1 MKHAVRDE
9 LRGVLV
15 FVGTVWAVFLADFVI
30 PGDLNR
36 FGILPRT
43 VSGLPGVVAMPFLH
57 AGWGH
62 LLSNTI
68 PLIVLLCLLAG
79 SRANSAAVV
88 IGIVLLGGALLWLFG
103 RGDRVHVG
111 ASGLIYGLIAFLLVA
126 GFRERRFVPLA
137 VAVIVG
143 FLYGGTLLAGVL
155 PTVGP
160 GISWDGHLLGAV
172 AGAVVATATVRP
184 QRHEFVR
191 A

>member
-1 MKHAVRDE
+1 MKHAVGE
-9 LRGVLV
+9 EIKGVLV
-15 FVGTVWAVFLADFVI
+15 FVGIVWAVFLADFVI

-36 FGILPRT
+36 FGIVPRT
-43 VSGLPGVVAMPFLH
+43 TSGLFGVATMPFLH
-57 AGWGH
+57 GGWGH

-88 IGIVLLGGALLWLFG
+88 AAIVLLGGALLWLFG
-103 RGDRVHVG
+103 RGGRVHVG

-137 VAVIVG
+137 VAVVVG
-143 FLYGGTLLAGVL
+143 FLYGGTLLSGVL

-172 AGAVVATATVRP
+172 AGAAVAAVTVSKP
-184 QRHEFVR
+184 
-191 A
+191 AAP